1 MGTPF
6 DLLAYGFLMAVSGL
20 AAAKFAPD
28 LNWLFLTAGGL
39 GGGLGLFWGLWG
51 LRQPR
56 YPGWATLSL
65 AIFSL
70 LLGGLNVHAWQ
81 AWLTT
86 ESGVRLALMLT
97 GLMLFFSIAQLVL
110 LWQEQRTP
118 PP

>member
-6 DLLAYGFLMAVSGL
+6 DLFAYGFLMAVLGL
-20 AAAKFAPD
+20 AAAQFAPG
-28 LNWLFLTAGGL
+28 LYWLFLTAGGL
-39 GGGLGLFWGLWG
+39 GGAFGLFWGLWG
-51 LRQPR
+51 LRQSR

-70 LLGGLNVHAWQ
+70 LLGGLNVLVWQ
-81 AWLTT
+81 AWLTN

-110 LWQEQRTP
+110 LWQEHRAP